1 MENIDKL
8 ATVSKS
14 LFDHRVIDQRQEI
27 ESLKKRLQNIESEHV
42 IHMYESDGSYYF
54 RLPSDFIRF
63 INRRKYSGIRF
74 YFDCHQEE
82 FYRKMWFGNM
92 KNFNSD
98 ELYPWKFPS
107 VEFRDKCIK
116 ALKEALDDWNKNIH
130 KPKKDFGKLTIIR

>member
-27 ESLKKRLQNIESEHV
+27 ESLKKRLQNIESEHL

-63 INRRKYSGIRF
+63 INQRQYFGIRF
-74 YFDCHQEE
+74 YFDGFREE
-82 FYRKMWFGNM
+82 FYKEIMWLGNM
-92 KNFNSD
+92 KDFTCD
-98 ELYPWKFPS
+98 ELYPWKFP
-107 VEFRDKCIK
+107 
-116 ALKEALDDWNKNIH
+116 
-130 KPKKDFGKLTIIR
+130 